1 MIDFLSFV
9 LALGVGF
16 GVSCWIFGTL
26 LDKSSN
32 IGDYK
37 GDRGDYNA
45 YANFNTKR
53 DKMDKGE
60 IQSFIYLYSERMSKK
75 PSSDP
80 SAVLYKGTDLVR
92 RLTPEERKQ
101 IKKSAS
107 AGESVSEKNG
117 ISKKNSFVDEFE
129 QWEKDYGT
137 KSDLKGVFRP
147 LEEEDPR
154 RTGL

>member
-1 MIDFLSFV
+1 
-9 LALGVGF
+9 
-16 GVSCWIFGTL
+16 
-26 LDKSSN
+26 
-32 IGDYK
+32 
-37 GDRGDYNA
+37 
-45 YANFNTKR
+45 
-53 DKMDKGE
+53 MDKGE

-92 RLTPEERKQ
+92 RLTPEEREQ

-154 RTGL
+154 RAGL

>member
-9 LALGVGF
+9 FALGVGF
-16 GVSCWIFGTL
+16 GVSCWLFGTL
-26 LDKSSN
+26 LDKSNN

-45 YANFNTKR
+45 YAKFNTKR

-92 RLTPEERKQ
+92 RLTPEEREKLN
-101 IKKSAS
+101 KSKPE
-107 AGESVSEKNG
+107 GEAVSKENG

-154 RTGL
+154 RAGL

>member
-9 LALGVGF
+9 FALGVGF
-16 GVSCWIFGTL
+16 GVSCWLFGTL
-26 LDKSSN
+26 LDKSNN
-32 IGDYK
+32 IGDY
-37 GDRGDYNA
+37 
-45 YANFNTKR
+45 
-53 DKMDKGE
+53 KGE

-92 RLTPEERKQ
+92 RLTPEEREQ

-154 RTGL
+154 RAGL

>member
-9 LALGVGF
+9 FALGVGF
-16 GVSCWIFGTL
+16 GVSCWIFGTM
-26 LDKSSN
+26 LDKSNN

-37 GDRGDYNA
+37 GDSGTYGAHAD
-45 YANFNTKR
+45 FTTKR

-60 IQSFIYLYSERMSKK
+60 VNSFVYMYSERMRKK
-75 PSSDP
+75 PTSTGTGITH
-80 SAVLYKGTDLVR
+80 KGTDLVR
-92 RLTPEERKQ
+92 RLTPEEREQ
-101 IKKSAS
+101 IKKSAT

-137 KSDLKGVFRP
+137 KSDLKGVFKP
-147 LEEEDPR
+147 LEEEDPTR
-154 RTGL
+154 AGL